1 MVHFRFE
8 NAPVHLGLGAGA
20 FLAAREFAVH
30 VAWGMHVL
38 TDNTHT
44 ERLFWSERKV
54 SKAREWFN
62 RAVRMDPT
70 LGDAWA
76 AFYRFEQ
83 QFGTP
88 VCVCLSFLSSDLCFL
103 LPGVDSGAWECIVLE
118 W

>member
-1 MVHFRFE
+1 MLSIR
-8 NAPVHLGLGAGA
+8 
-20 FLAAREFAVH
+20 
-30 VAWGMHVL
+30 VAYI
-38 TDNTHT
+38 DR
-44 ERLFWSERKV
+44 RLFWSERKV

-88 VCVCLSFLSSDLCFL
+88 VRNACPCVCVQRSCSKRD
-103 LPGVDSGAWECIVLE
+103 D
-118 W
+118 